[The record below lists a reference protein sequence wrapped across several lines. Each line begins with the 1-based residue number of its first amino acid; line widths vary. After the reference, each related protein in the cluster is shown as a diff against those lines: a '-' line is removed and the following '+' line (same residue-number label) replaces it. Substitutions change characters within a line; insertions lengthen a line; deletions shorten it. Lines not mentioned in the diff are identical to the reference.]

1 MPIRMLHTAPFWGNI
16 HKDGG
21 RMTHRKSD
29 AGVVDPEDMELILT
43 TPRSLPEFQQI
54 FPNEDACSAYLYSAR
69 FPDGFLCPYC
79 GWTGE
84 AFRFEER
91 PDMLRCRSCR
101 RDTRLTAGTIM
112 QNSKVSLSTWFWGA
126 FLVTSLTPGMSA
138 LQFQKMLGIKRY
150 ETAFSMLHKLRAAMV
165 RPGRDS
171 IGGEWPVE
179 VDETFVG
186 GATQGE
192 GRGRH
197 HKTLVAG
204 IVEVRPRKR
213 APGPDPNLPSG
224 QRPHH
229 RGGHGRSIIAGRLR
243 LRIIPNRT
251 QEVLESFVLE
261 NVKQG
266 TEVRT
271 DGWTGYENL
280 EKLGYK
286 HRPVAVQG
294 DHAKTDQHLPMIH
307 IVFGNL
313 DAWLLGTHHG
323 VSHKHLQGYLNEF
336 VFRFNRRFWP
346 LVAFDSILKIAARVD
361 SPTYAGLYNGAW
373 KHPGDRRG

>member
-1 MPIRMLHTAPFWGNI
+1 
-16 HKDGG
+16 
-21 RMTHRKSD
+21 
-29 AGVVDPEDMELILT
+29 
-43 TPRSLPEFQQI
+43 
-54 FPNEDACSAYLYSAR
+54 
-69 FPDGFLCPYC
+69 
-79 GWTGE
+79 
-84 AFRFEER
+84 
-91 PDMLRCRSCR
+91 
-101 RDTRLTAGTIM
+101 
-112 QNSKVSLSTWFWGA
+112 
-126 FLVTSLTPGMSA
+126 MSA
-138 LQFQKMLGIKRY
+138 LQFRKMLGIKRY

-165 RPGRDS
+165 RPGRDT

-204 IVEVRPRKR
+204 IVEVRPRKN
-213 APGPDPNLPSG
+213 APGHDPNLPSG
-224 QRPHH
+224 QRPQH
-229 RGGHGRSIIAGRLR
+229 RGGHGRSVIAGRLR
-243 LRIIPNRT
+243 LQIIPNRS

-261 NVKQG
+261 NIQPG

-286 HRPVAVQG
+286 HIPVAVQG
-294 DHAKTDQHLPMIH
+294 DHAKTDQHLPMVH

-313 DAWLLGTHHG
+313 DVWLWGTHHG
-323 VSHKHLQGYLNEF
+323 VSPKHLQGYLNEF

-346 LVAFDSILKIAARVD
+346 LIAFDSVLK
-361 SPTYAGLYNGAW
+361 
-373 KHPGDRRG
+373 